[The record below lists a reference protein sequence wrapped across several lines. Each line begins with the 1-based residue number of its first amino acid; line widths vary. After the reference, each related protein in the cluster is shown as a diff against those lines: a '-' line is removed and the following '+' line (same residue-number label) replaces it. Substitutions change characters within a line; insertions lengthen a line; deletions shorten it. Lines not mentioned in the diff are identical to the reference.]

1 MKLWNLGF
9 SLLLLSGAAWAD
21 AGETVPTVPVE
32 PLREATDA
40 DAPVK
45 LAPVTAVATRVERPL
60 SQTAESVSR
69 LSLEDL
75 ERAQPASLGEALRN
89 VVGVQIEGGPRASAD
104 FINIRGLSGTR
115 VLLLVDGARQNVV
128 GGHRSPLLI
137 DPDVIREIEVLR
149 GPASALY
156 GSDALGGVVAV
167 TTVTADDLVAPD
179 AAFGGRLRLGYQ
191 DNGDARDGAVTVGGR
206 LGAFD
211 LVASHGQRRQEDY
224 ENGNGE
230 TIEHTALDT
239 ENALIKLGWQLAP
252 GHRLQ
257 MSAQHFLQDGESPS
271 NPAIEVN
278 DTNPLLDR
286 ESRQQ
291 YLNAQY
297 RFDRGLTSAQVD
309 LYRNDTRYREDRVD
323 TPRHDRT
330 DFDTTGLAARSSFA
344 LGAHHQLQLG
354 GEIYEDGAEASRDGE
369 PRPQYPDSE
378 RRITGLYLQDIW
390 SWGPLSLVPGV
401 RWDRY
406 EAASNT
412 GAARDIDADRTS
424 LKLGV
429 TWALGGGFS
438 LRASAGEAFRAP
450 NLVELFPVGQ
460 HFLGNEFRPNPDLR
474 PETARNVELG
484 IDFRRQSWLREGDHL
499 QLRASVFDNRVD
511 DFIETVVVE
520 ETRFGALECL
530 GLRPAVG
537 CVNRNDDG
545 SLNPLVPPIF
555 VGGFTQSQN
564 LDAAEIRGGE
574 VTLDYRT
581 GDWTVGLQYAAQRGE
596 NRRTGAPLLNIA
608 PETARGVLGLHLLSS
623 LQLQVGATWVGAQ
636 TRVPLDSEGV
646 PVTPETPDYHLMDA
660 ALVWQPPQW
669 SALKLVVS
677 GENLGDRQY
686 RAHLNTLDSPGRS
699 LRASM
704 HLRF

>member
-21 AGETVPTVPVE
+21 ADETVPTVPVE

-286 ESRQQ
+286 ESRQ
-291 YLNAQY
+291 
-297 RFDRGLTSAQVD
+297 
-309 LYRNDTRYREDRVD
+309 
-323 TPRHDRT
+323 
-330 DFDTTGLAARSSFA
+330 
-344 LGAHHQLQLG
+344 
-354 GEIYEDGAEASRDGE
+354 
-369 PRPQYPDSE
+369 
-378 RRITGLYLQDIW
+378 
-390 SWGPLSLVPGV
+390 
-401 RWDRY
+401 
-406 EAASNT
+406 
-412 GAARDIDADRTS
+412 
-424 LKLGV
+424 
-429 TWALGGGFS
+429 
-438 LRASAGEAFRAP
+438 
-450 NLVELFPVGQ
+450 
-460 HFLGNEFRPNPDLR
+460 
-474 PETARNVELG
+474 
-484 IDFRRQSWLREGDHL
+484 
-499 QLRASVFDNRVD
+499 
-511 DFIETVVVE
+511 
-520 ETRFGALECL
+520 
-530 GLRPAVG
+530 
-537 CVNRNDDG
+537 
-545 SLNPLVPPIF
+545 
-555 VGGFTQSQN
+555 
-564 LDAAEIRGGE
+564 
-574 VTLDYRT
+574 
-581 GDWTVGLQYAAQRGE
+581 
-596 NRRTGAPLLNIA
+596 
-608 PETARGVLGLHLLSS
+608 
-623 LQLQVGATWVGAQ
+623 
-636 TRVPLDSEGV
+636 
-646 PVTPETPDYHLMDA
+646 
-660 ALVWQPPQW
+660 
-669 SALKLVVS
+669 
-677 GENLGDRQY
+677 
-686 RAHLNTLDSPGRS
+686 
-699 LRASM
+699 
-704 HLRF
+704 